1 MDIKLTKKQQEHVDA
16 YNVILN
22 RINGIQLKI
31 DKLKDE
37 AAEALA
43 ELNRLRRE
51 EQLMFPENNTEET
64 ND

>member
-1 MDIKLTKKQQEHVDA
+1 MDIELTPEQQDFVDA
-16 YNVILN
+16 YNKVLN

-37 AAEALA
+37 ASEAVL

-51 EQLMFPENNTEET
+51 EQLMFPPDDTEET
-64 ND
+64 N

>member
-1 MDIKLTKKQQEHVDA
+1 MDIKLTPKQQEYVDA
-16 YNVILN
+16 YNAILN
-22 RINGIQLKI
+22 RINGIQLNI

>member
-1 MDIKLTKKQQEHVDA
+1 MDIKLTPKQQEYVDA
-16 YNVILN
+16 YNAILN
-22 RINGIQLKI
+22 RINGIQLNI

-37 AAEALA
+37 AAEALT

>member
-1 MDIKLTKKQQEHVDA
+1 MDIKLTPKQQEYVDA

>member
-1 MDIKLTKKQQEHVDA
+1 MNIKLTPKQQEYVDA
-16 YNVILN
+16 YNAILN
-22 RINGIQLKI
+22 RINGIQSKI

-37 AAEALA
+37 AAEALT

>member
-1 MDIKLTKKQQEHVDA
+1 MDIKLTPKQQEYVDA
-16 YNVILN
+16 YNAIRN
-22 RINGIQLKI
+22 RRNGSQLKI

-37 AAEALA
+37 AAEALT
-43 ELNRLRRE
+43 ELKRLRRE

>member
-1 MDIKLTKKQQEHVDA
+1 MDIKLTPKQQEYVDA

-37 AAEALA
+37 AAEALT

>member
-1 MDIKLTKKQQEHVDA
+1 MDIKLTPKQQEYVDA
-16 YNVILN
+16 YNAILN

-37 AAEALA
+37 AAEALT

>member
-1 MDIKLTKKQQEHVDA
+1 MDIKLTPKQQEYVDA
-16 YNVILN
+16 YNAILN
-22 RINGIQLKI
+22 RINGIQLNI
-31 DKLKDE
+31 DKLKEE
-37 AAEALA
+37 AAEALT

>member
-1 MDIKLTKKQQEHVDA
+1 MNIKLTPKQQEYVDA
-16 YNVILN
+16 YNAILN

-37 AAEALA
+37 AAEALT

>member
-1 MDIKLTKKQQEHVDA
+1 MDIKLTPKQQEYVDA
-16 YNVILN
+16 YNEILN

-37 AAEALA
+37 AAEALT